1 MAAVTHPEFKQDLIA
16 SIVQRELEFAAKL
29 LPTVSNFSQFAVP
42 GSKQVSIPKLS
53 SFVVNDRA
61 FGAADTEQV
70 LTGLTDSINLDKN
83 KIVSWVIDAKD
94 DVQTTI
100 AAAAEYASRAAS
112 AHGRQID
119 TDLVTVLEAVSRT
132 DWGAAAG
139 DITRDIILDMQE
151 GAFDAEAD
159 LDNMVLVVSN
169 DQHKALLKISE
180 FTEHQVY
187 GPNDAIRSGKIG
199 TIYGMDVIRRSGLA
213 AATYYMYEKTAVGY
227 ASQVGPQMDSE
238 KDIQYGTGGMR
249 FAMDMLYGVA
259 GMRLDEKGAG
269 AGLSALA
276 FKDNNA

>member
-1 MAAVTHPEFKQDLIA
+1 MPAVTHPEFKQDLIA

-42 GSKQVSIPKLS
+42 GSKSVSIPKLS
-53 SFVVNDRA
+53 SFTVNDRA
-61 FGAADTEQV
+61 FGAADTEQL
-70 LTGLTDSINLDKN
+70 LTGLTDSIDLDKN

-94 DVQTTI
+94 EVQTTI
-100 AAAAEYASRAAS
+100 AAAAEYASRAAA

-119 TDLVTVLEAVSRT
+119 VDIVTELEAVARV
-132 DWGAAAG
+132 DWGAAVG

-169 DQHKALLKISE
+169 DQHKALLKIAE

-187 GPNDAIRSGKIG
+187 GPNDAIRAGKIG

-213 AATYYMYEKTAVGY
+213 ASTYYMYEKGAVGY

-238 KDIQYGTGGMR
+238 KDIQYGTGAMR
-249 FAMDMLYGVA
+249 FAMDMLYGVS
-259 GMRLDEKGAG
+259 GMRLAEKGAG

-276 FKDNNA
+276 FKDNN